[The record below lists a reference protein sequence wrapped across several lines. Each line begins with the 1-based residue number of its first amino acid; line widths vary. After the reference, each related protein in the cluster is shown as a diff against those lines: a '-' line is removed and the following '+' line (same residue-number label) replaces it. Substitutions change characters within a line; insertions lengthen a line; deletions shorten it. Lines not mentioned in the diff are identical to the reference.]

1 MKANNLVNFIKDR
14 HVGNFVMLIKFSY
27 YIETKKKD
35 NGDKMNKFHT
45 NSCFK
50 NDIILFQSYFRN
62 ILL

>member
-27 YIETKKKD
+27 YIEKKKD
-35 NGDKMNKFHT
+35 NRDKMNKFHT

-50 NDIILFQSYFRN
+50 MI
-62 ILL
+62 